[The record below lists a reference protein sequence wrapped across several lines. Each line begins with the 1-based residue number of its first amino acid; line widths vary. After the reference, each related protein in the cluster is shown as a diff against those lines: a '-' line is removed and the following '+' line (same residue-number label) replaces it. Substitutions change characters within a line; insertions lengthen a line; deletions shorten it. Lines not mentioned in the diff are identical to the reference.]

1 MDNKDNKVE
10 ESMIED
16 IDPTLL
22 VGSNRRLSYD
32 ERITYFTPAEQKKI
46 VWKIDVR
53 LVLTLGIMYCVSLMD
68 RTNLGIAAVAGMN
81 VDLQIT
87 GDRYS
92 IVVLIFFITYV
103 LLQPPAT
110 VILRKV
116 GPQIFLPAITLLWG
130 LAMIGFGFVK
140 KKRNAVFYLIGSMAS
155 AFSGILA
162 YGFSQLKNHGSGPT
176 WWGQLIVP
184 TEENPDIVPYR
195 MPGIS
200 GWRWIFILQ
209 GVITCV
215 VAIVAYFFVA
225 DFPENATRGIVKFLT
240 QEECDFV
247 LARIEKDRSD
257 VLATEF
263 KVGEY
268 LKNAL
273 DLKVWGFATI
283 FGLTTT
289 STYAIS
295 YFLPIILHDGMGFSI
310 AAAQCLVAP
319 PFVLAALT
327 MFASAWYGD
336 KWHLRSPFVIL
347 NGATTLV
354 GIALLGYVENVGV
367 RYFGVFLATSACN
380 TNVPCILTWQANNI
394 RGQWKRALCS
404 ATLVGFGGIGG
415 IIGGTVFRTED
426 APDYRPGVWACMGA
440 SALIVVISML
450 LVWKFHQANKRA
462 DAGGKII
469 EGLPGFRMSATNE
482 PFYVRY
488 YSGHSGKF
496 GHEFLEFDF
505 RVIGDGRSATARYA
519 NNSNY
524 RNDSLIRKEMC
535 VSGLMITEI
544 KRIIKDSEIMKE
556 DDSKWPQKNRDGRQE
571 LEIRLGNDHIQ
582 FETAKIGSLVDVTDS
597 ADPEGLRVFYYLVQD
612 LKALVFSLISL
623 HFKIKPI

>member
-1 MDNKDNKVE
+1 MGNDEKRLDSDEKVNETLVE
-10 ESMIED
+10 EVD
-16 IDPTLL
+16 GTLL

-32 ERITYFTPAEQKKI
+32 ERISYFTPEEQKKI
-46 VWKIDVR
+46 IRKIDVR
-53 LVLTLGIMYCVSLMD
+53 LVLTLGLMYCVSLMD

-87 GDRYS
+87 GNRYS
-92 IVVLIFFITYV
+92 IIVLIFFITYV

-110 VILRKV
+110 VVLR
-116 GPQIFLPAITLLWG
+116 
-130 LAMIGFGFVK
+130 

-162 YGFSQLKNHGSGPT
+162 YGFSQLKNHGSGPV
-176 WWGQLIVP
+176 WWGQLVVP
-184 TEENPDIVPYR
+184 TKEDPDIEIHR

-209 GVITCV
+209 GVITCL
-215 VAIVAYFFVA
+215 VAIGSFFFVA
-225 DFPENATRGIVKFLT
+225 DFPELATRGIVKFLT

-247 LARIEKDRSD
+247 IARIEKDRSD
-257 VLATEF
+257 VLATKF
-263 KVGEY
+263 NIGEY
-268 LKNAL
+268 FKNAL
-273 DLKVWGFATI
+273 DLKVWGFAAL

-295 YFLPIILHDGMGFSI
+295 YFLPIILKE
-310 AAAQCLVAP
+310 
-319 PFVLAALT
+319 ALL
-327 MFASAWYGD
+327 MFACAWYGD

-347 NGATTLV
+347 NGALTLL
-354 GIALLGYVENVGV
+354 GIGLLGYVDNVGV
-367 RYFGVFLATSACN
+367 RYFGVFVATSACN
-380 TNVPCILTWQANNI
+380 TNVPCVLTWQANNI

-404 ATLVGFGGIGG
+404 ATLVSFGGIGG

-426 APDYRPGVWACMGA
+426 APEYRPV
-440 SALIVVISML
+440 
-450 LVWKFHQANKRA
+450 
-462 DAGGKII
+462 
-469 EGLPGFRMSATNE
+469 RMSATNE

-535 VSGLMITEI
+535 VSGLMIAEI

-582 FETAKIGSLVDVTDS
+582 FETAKIGSLVDVADS